1 MLDPI
6 KIRSFFPLLH
16 RTVNGKPLIYFDNAA
31 SGQKPWV
38 VIKAIEKYYTET
50 NANVHRGVHRLSQ
63 EATQAYENARGILQK
78 HLNAKH
84 AREII
89 FTRGTTESINLVAQ
103 GFSRLLNPGD
113 EVIISELEHHSNIVP
128 WQWACENSGATLHV
142 IPINDKGELVLDA
155 YKAMLSDKT
164 KVVAVS
170 HISNTLGTINPIK
183 QIIELAHQ
191 HGAAVLIDGAQASPH
206 TTIDVQDLDCDFYCT
221 SAHKMY
227 GPTGVGILYGK
238 EDFLQKLPPYQ
249 GGGEMIKEVTF
260 NKTTYA
266 DLPFKFE
273 AGTPNIAGGIAF
285 GTAVDFINEIGLSQ
299 IAAYENELLQYATA
313 QLNKITNLTII
324 GQATHKAAVI
334 SFVVKGIHPFDIGS
348 ILDKMGIAVRTGH
361 HCTQPLMQRFQIP
374 GTTRVSFAFYNTIE
388 EIDYFITA
396 LQKTISMLL

>member
-31 SGQKPWV
+31 TGQKPWV

-89 FTRGTTESINLVAQ
+89 FTRGTTESINVVAQ

-285 GTAVDFINEIGLSQ
+285 GTAVDFINEIGLSH

-313 QLNKITNLTII
+313 QLNKIPNLTII